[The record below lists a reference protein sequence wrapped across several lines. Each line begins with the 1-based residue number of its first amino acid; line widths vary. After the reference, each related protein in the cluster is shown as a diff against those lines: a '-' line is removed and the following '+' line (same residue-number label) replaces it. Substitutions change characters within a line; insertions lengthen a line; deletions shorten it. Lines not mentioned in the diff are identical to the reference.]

1 MAHHPTPP
9 SSNLNLTPLSCLK
22 IRRRGVGRLP
32 HPAASPQSF
41 LGGSPSPRGFPF
53 PGSPTVVALTRQG
66 HPDNHTRFS
75 VSERGSF
82 LEVEVWSVPPSLFV
96 GRQSRYAAE
105 ATSCTAAL
113 QHLHCPHSLLWSDL
127 LGHFLLFSVFSNFSL
142 LS

>member
-1 MAHHPTPP
+1 M
-9 SSNLNLTPLSCLK
+9 
-22 IRRRGVGRLP
+22 
-32 HPAASPQSF
+32 
-41 LGGSPSPRGFPF
+41 GGSPSPRGFPF

-66 HPDNHTRFS
+66 HPDSHTRFS

-113 QHLHCPHSLLWSDL
+113 QHLHCPHSLLWSAL
-127 LGHFLLFSVFSNFSL
+127 LGHFCFSQYFPTLVYCNKPYAGPWIAGRLSQACIYRFSYPLFYQGEPSPGL
-142 LS
+142 